1 MMGALPIIRF
11 QPAYPGQMGVQGSD
25 TSRGYRSSSAGV
37 VFYVDADHPNATTTA
52 DGTDP
57 NNPLTTIAAALA
69 RLVTFHALSSVQ
81 AEGSVIVV
89 SPGTY
94 TDSVTIDRTSY
105 PADCTLLAAGNS
117 KFDVVWVPASGDALT
132 IDQSG
137 WLVDGFHFQPA
148 DDGAGVHLTWAAGA
162 GAEDTCIQN
171 CFFDGRWGTGLYG
184 IELEGAPANVTVQN
198 NRFAEF
204 STAQPC
210 IVVRSCN
217 QASPYQN
224 HFFGNTFQECAEY
237 ITNIAEGYN
246 ACIFAGNFF
255 AEATGVLAATTT
267 YIDLGGPGFGYNV
280 VTQNIFGGDYSNAGG
295 YTAEAAGTDNWV
307 GNLAFDVAEAEVADN
322 GITIAEPA
330 A

>member
-1 MMGALPIIRF
+1 MNLPQVR
-11 QPAYPGQMGVQGSD
+11 QAPWYPGQMGVPGSD
-25 TSRGYRSSSAGV
+25 VPRGLRSQSNGV
-37 VFYVDADHPNATTTA
+37 VFYVSADHPNATATA

-57 NNPLTTIAAALA
+57 ENPLSTIAAAMA
-69 RLVTFHALSSVQ
+69 RLVTFHALAGVQ

-94 TDSVTIDRTSY
+94 TDNITIDRTSY
-105 PADCTLLAAGNS
+105 PADCTLIAAANS
-117 KFDVVWVPASGDALT
+117 KFDTVWVPASGDALT

-137 WLVDGFHFQPA
+137 WVIDGFHFQPA
-148 DDGAGVHLTWAAGA
+148 ADGAGVHLTWTAGS
-162 GAEDTCIQN
+162 GAEDTYIQN

-224 HFFGNTFQECAEY
+224 HFFGNTFQESVEY

-255 AEATGVLAATTT
+255 VAATGALAATTT
-267 YIDLGGPGFGYNV
+267 YIDLGGPGLGYNMV
-280 VTQNIFGGDYSNAGG
+280 VGNYFSGDYSNAGG
-295 YTAEAAGTDNWV
+295 YTAEGAGTDNWV
-307 GNLAFDVAEAEVADN
+307 GNYAEDVAEAEVGDN
-322 GITIAEPA
+322 GITVAIPA